1 MSLEKLGELDRSNLA
16 IEVAN
21 ILRESIT
28 KGDFPPGMH
37 LVEIPMAQKLGISRG
52 PLREALRILEAEGM
66 IESFPGRGSFVA
78 QITERN
84 IREVYSLRYILETEA
99 VKLAIKNGTQE
110 DIKKLDE
117 ILKSMFAAA
126 KNEDTNEVTLLDFQF
141 HTQIWTMAD
150 HTLLKEILEG
160 FNTQI
165 KRYVAVQT
173 ILYEDLTEGIS
184 DHKNILEALR
194 NHDEKTAIELINK
207 HLEIASKKV
216 IEHFQTENET

>member
-117 ILKSMFAAA
+117 ILKAMFAAA

>member
-1 MSLEKLGELDRSNLA
+1 MSLDKLGELDRSNLA
-16 IEVAN
+16 SEIAN
-21 ILRESIT
+21 KIRESIT

-37 LVEIPMAQKLGISRG
+37 LVEIPLAQKLGISRG
-52 PLREALRILEAEGM
+52 PLREALRILETEGM
-66 IESFPGRGSFVA
+66 VESFPGRGSFVA

-99 VKLAIKNGTQE
+99 VKLATINGTQE

-117 ILKSMFAAA
+117 ILKAMFAAA
-126 KNEDTNEVTLLDFQF
+126 KQEDIKEVSLLDFQF

-150 HTLLKEILEG
+150 HTLLKDILEG
-160 FNTQI
+160 INTQI

-173 ILYEDLTEGIS
+173 TLYEDLTEGIS

-194 NHDEKTAIELINK
+194 NHDEKTAIELIHK

-216 IEHFQTENET
+216 IEHFQAENEA

>member
-52 PLREALRILEAEGM
+52 PLREALRILETEGM
-66 IESFPGRGSFVA
+66 IESFPGRGSFVT
-78 QITERN
+78 QVSERN
-84 IREVYSLRYILETEA
+84 IREVYFLRRILETEA
-99 VKLAIKNGTQE
+99 IKLAIKNGTQE

-117 ILKSMFAAA
+117 ILKAIFAAA
-126 KNEDTNEVTLLDFQF
+126 KEEDTNEVTLLDFQF

-173 ILYEDLTEGIS
+173 TLYEDLTEGIS

-194 NHDEKTAIELINK
+194 NHDEKTAIELIHK

-216 IEHFQTENET
+216 IEHFRTENEA

>member
-37 LVEIPMAQKLGISRG
+37 LVEIPMAQRG